1 MTRYSIRNLEQ
12 ISGIKTHTI
21 RMWEKRYH
29 ILSPCRTKTNIRYY
43 TDEDLKRLLN
53 ICSLLRS
60 GLRISQIAKLCTEEF
75 KTRLLSIADEGKQ
88 EDQLTSFLTSL
99 FNYEIEEFRNL
110 LDQRIMTADSSD
122 FIEQI
127 AYPLFLKINLLWM
140 SNNLSDVQRN
150 IAYSILREKLYGI
163 INLFGST
170 STVNQNI
177 RAICFLPET
186 EYDETEMLFYILLLR
201 KHELSPIYIG
211 QLSETKIL
219 PPLLH
224 KDSILLS
231 GFSILTSSSLLKTY
245 AQELS
250 EFDVKSVFIYHHNPQ
265 NEVSSFHS
273 KKVKFITSPSQFQK
287 ILNRSIK
294 DQ

>member
-29 ILSPCRTKTNIRYY
+29 ILSPSRTKTNIRYY

-75 KTRLLSIADEGKQ
+75 RARLLTIADEGKK
-88 EDQLTSFLTSL
+88 EDQLTPFLTSL
-99 FNYEIEEFRNL
+99 FNYNIEEFRNL
-110 LDQRIMTADSSD
+110 LDLKIMAADSSD

-140 SNNLSDVQRN
+140 SNNLSDTQRN
-150 IAYSILREKLYGI
+150 IAYSILREKLYGL

-170 STVNQNI
+170 TTVNQNI
-177 RAICFLPET
+177 RVICFLPET

-201 KHELSPIYIG
+201 KYELSPIYIG
-211 QLSETKIL
+211 QLSDTKVLHPL
-219 PPLLH
+219 PH
-224 KDSILLS
+224 KDNILLS
-231 GFSILTSSSLLKTY
+231 GFSIPTSSSLLSVY
-245 AQELS
+245 AQKLS
-250 EFDVKSVFIYHHNPQ
+250 ELDVKSVFIYHHNLQ